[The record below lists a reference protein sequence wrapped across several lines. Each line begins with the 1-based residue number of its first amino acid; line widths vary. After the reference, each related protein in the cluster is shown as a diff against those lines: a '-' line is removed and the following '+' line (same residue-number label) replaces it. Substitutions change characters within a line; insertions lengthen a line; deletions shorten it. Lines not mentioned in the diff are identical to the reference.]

1 MSADRLFAI
10 LGACVVMA
18 LAIAV
23 HVAWRLKK
31 EHLTID
37 EFNDDD
43 QRSQR
48 KGW

>member
-1 MSADRLFAI
+1 MSPDRLLAI
-10 LGACVVMA
+10 LGSCALMA

-31 EHLTID
+31 ERLTID
-37 EFNDDD
+37 ELNEED

-48 KGW
+48 RY